1 MGELL
6 KSPKLQSIDK
16 KLLSELVQTG
26 DFRPFLFDIF
36 FNVEPSGDQFGE
48 YTLIFSHE
56 VFFIREK
63 EMINIVENV
72 DFPEFTTGSFLLI
85 FAVKEDLAIN
95 TSKAKE
101 VMQKVVKQYLK
112 RKSIT
117 YEIQEIPVVNDRS
130 VEICATYKI
139 ETQTI

>member
-56 VFFIREK
+56 VFF
-63 EMINIVENV
+63 
-72 DFPEFTTGSFLLI
+72 
-85 FAVKEDLAIN
+85 
-95 TSKAKE
+95 
-101 VMQKVVKQYLK
+101 YK
-112 RKSIT
+112 RKR
-117 YEIQEIPVVNDRS
+117 ND
-130 VEICATYKI
+130 
-139 ETQTI
+139 

>member
-1 MGELL
+1 
-6 KSPKLQSIDK
+6 
-16 KLLSELVQTG
+16 
-26 DFRPFLFDIF
+26 
-36 FNVEPSGDQFGE
+36 
-48 YTLIFSHE
+48 
-56 VFFIREK
+56 
-63 EMINIVENV
+63 MINIVENV
-72 DFPEFTTGSFLLI
+72 DFPEFTIGSFLLI

-130 VEICATYKI
+130 VEIYASYKI